1 MEWVPAWEAGGYY
14 KEAPEETAY
23 AVQEGPPIT
32 PIQPAHIPWFAPKYM
47 ATTVP
52 LRRVAPSA
60 AAVPAPQNA
69 CFNRG
74 DVGHYAPNCPHPR
87 RQRGFVLLCKNCAQ
101 VNQVELSP
109 DEKDEDDEWPDE
121 ETMLNLEKES
131 GRCVE
136 LEETCRGLRIS
147 NENVQKVTVDL
158 VVRLEKSR
166 EAYEA
171 ASKRS
176 ERLIITAEKQE
187 KMHIEELAKLE
198 ARRAEEARIAE
209 ELRGKIAEAKTAE
222 EDLRSKISEIEAKCE
237 MEFRRAEELSASML
251 AGNQK
256 HEEEL
261 KDWAKKLADC
271 ESAKSLEVKCKL
283 KVESDCRRLRK
294 QLGKAEMR

>member
-69 CFNRG
+69 CFNCG

-121 ETMLNLEKES
+121 ETMVKRVEIRSASRKKE
-131 GRCVE
+131 VP
-136 LEETCRGLRIS
+136 
-147 NENVQKVTVDL
+147 VK
-158 VVRLEKSR
+158 K
-166 EAYEA
+166 
-171 ASKRS
+171 SKRD
-176 ERLIITAEKQE
+176 K
-187 KMHIEELAKLE
+187 
-198 ARRAEEARIAE
+198 
-209 ELRGKIAEAKTAE
+209 
-222 EDLRSKISEIEAKCE
+222 
-237 MEFRRAEELSASML
+237 
-251 AGNQK
+251 
-256 HEEEL
+256 
-261 KDWAKKLADC
+261 KDAKKKKTQ
-271 ESAKSLEVKCKL
+271 AKGATPEDFGFIGEEGRVFG
-283 KVESDCRRLRK
+283 EEGEDGRRTSDFVT
-294 QLGKAEMR
+294 G